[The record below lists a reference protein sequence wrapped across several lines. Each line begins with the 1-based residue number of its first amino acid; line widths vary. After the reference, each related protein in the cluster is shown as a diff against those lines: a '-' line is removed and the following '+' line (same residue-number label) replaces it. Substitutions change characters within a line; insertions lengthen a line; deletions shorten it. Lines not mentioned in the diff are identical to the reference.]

1 MGCLSGQNS
10 KSINEVFKNA
20 VKKSSSHSALI
31 YLGEKYSY
39 AKIDAMVEQV
49 AGALFE
55 LGVKQNDKVIIY
67 APHCP
72 QWIIAWF
79 AILRLGA
86 MAIPVTHF
94 YGPKDLKYIANDS
107 GAETVFCMDTNYGY
121 IDKIAADTK
130 IKRTIVCTLVDLLPS
145 WKKLVGHLLDKIPHG
160 KFDSHGKNIY
170 TFPDLLKRKTTTPLP
185 ALKLKGKEIAE
196 MLYTGGTTG
205 FPKGVP
211 ICHALLLESC
221 AEQRAASQSL
231 IPLGDDIVL
240 QGSPLYHILGQAV
253 GFGALFSG
261 ETLVILPKMGLDA
274 IFDHFHRYKV
284 KTFLGTPTLYR
295 MILEHERIDQY
306 NLGSLEY
313 VFSGGDVLPQEV
325 ANRWLKKFGK
335 PIYQGYGATE
345 TCGGITGPRPK
356 EDTPKGTAGKL
367 VSFQKIK
374 LFNSDT
380 LEEVPTG
387 QPGELFVSSENMVSG
402 YWNKPEETALHFI
415 NLDGELW
422 YKTGDIVRIDEQ
434 GWLFFLDRSVDVIKH
449 KGYRVAASKIDS
461 VLQEHPAVI
470 AACTIG
476 IKDAAVGER
485 IKSFVVF
492 KKDVRGV
499 SAYDLTKWCKERL
512 NSYEVPQYIEFRDML
527 PKSKVGKILRREL
540 RDEDRRKLE
549 NT

>member
-1 MGCLSGQNS
+1 MGSLSVQNL
-10 KSINEVFKNA
+10 KSINEVFKNN
-20 VKKSSSHSALI
+20 VEKSSSHSALI

-39 AKIDAMVEQV
+39 AKIDAMVEQI
-49 AGALFE
+49 AGSLFE
-55 LGVKQNDKVIIY
+55 LGIKQNDKVIIY

-86 MAIPVTHF
+86 IAIPVTHF

-145 WKKLVGHLLDKIPHG
+145 WKKLVGHLLDKIPNG
-160 KFDSHGKNIY
+160 RFDSKGNNIY
-170 TFPDLLKRKTTTPLP
+170 TFPDLLKRKTSPLP
-185 ALKLKGKEIAE
+185 TLELTGKEIAE
-196 MLYTGGTTG
+196 ILYTGGTTG

-221 AEQRAASQSL
+221 TEQRAASSSL
-231 IPLGDDIVL
+231 IPLGEDIVL

-253 GFGALFSG
+253 GFGALFTG
-261 ETLVILPKMGLDA
+261 ETLVILPKMCLDA
-274 IFDHFHRYKV
+274 IFDHFERYKV
-284 KTFLGTPTLYR
+284 KSFLGTPTLYR
-295 MILEHERIDQY
+295 MILEHERLDQY
-306 NLGSLEY
+306 NLGSLQY

-325 ANRWLKKFGK
+325 ANRWLRKFGK
-335 PIYQGYGATE
+335 PLYQGYGATE
-345 TCGGITGPRPK
+345 TCGGVTGPRPK
-356 EDTPKGTAGKL
+356 EETPPGTAGKL
-367 VSFQKIK
+367 ISFQKAK
-374 LFNSDT
+374 LLNSDT
-380 LEEVPTG
+380 LEEVSVG
-387 QPGELFVSSENMVSG
+387 QPGELFVSSENMVSS
-402 YWNKPEETALHFI
+402 YWNKPEETSIHFI
-415 NLDGELW
+415 NLDGRVW
-422 YKTGDIVRIDEQ
+422 YKTGDVVRIDEQ

-470 AACTIG
+470 SACTIG

-499 SAYDLTKWCKERL
+499 SAYDLIKWCKERL

-527 PKSKVGKILRREL
+527 PKSKVGKVLRREL

-549 NT
+549 ST

>member
-1 MGCLSGQNS
+1 MSEENL
-10 KSINEVFKNA
+10 KSINEVFKK
-20 VKKSSSHSALI
+20 VVEKSSSHTALI

-39 AKIDAMVEQV
+39 TKIDAMVEQL
-49 AGALFE
+49 AGSLFE

-86 MAIPVTHF
+86 MAIPITHF

-121 IDKIAADTK
+121 IDKIAAETK

-145 WKKLVGHLLDKIPHG
+145 WKKLVGHLLDKIPNG
-160 KFDSHGKNIY
+160 KFDSQGKNIY
-170 TFPDLLKRKTTTPLP
+170 TFPDLLKRQTPP
-185 ALKLKGKEIAE
+185 ASVLKLTGKEIAE
-196 MLYTGGTTG
+196 ILYTGGTTG

-211 ICHALLLESC
+211 ISHALLLESC
-221 AEQRAASQSL
+221 VEQRAASSSL
-231 IPLGDDIVL
+231 IPLGEDIVL

-253 GFGALFSG
+253 GFGALFTG

-284 KTFLGTPTLYR
+284 KTFLGTPTMYS
-295 MILEHERIDQY
+295 MILGHERLEQY
-306 NLGSLEY
+306 NLGSLQY
-313 VFSGGDVLPQEV
+313 VFSGGDVLPKEI
-325 ANRWLKKFGK
+325 ANRWYNKFGK

-345 TCGGITGPRPK
+345 TCGGITGPRPM
-356 EDTPKGTAGKL
+356 EETPKGTAGKL

-374 LFNSDT
+374 LLNSDT
-380 LEEVPTG
+380 LEVVQAG
-387 QPGELFVSSENMVSG
+387 QPGELFVSSENMVAG
-402 YWNKPEETALHFI
+402 YWNKPEETAIHFI

-476 IKDAAVGER
+476 IKDATVGER
-485 IKSFVVF
+485 IKSFVVL

-499 SAYDLTKWCKERL
+499 SAFELTKWCKERL

>member
-1 MGCLSGQNS
+1 MGLLSEENL
-10 KSINEVFKNA
+10 KSINEVFKK
-20 VKKSSSHSALI
+20 VVEKSSSHTALI

-39 AKIDAMVEQV
+39 TKIDAMVEQL
-49 AGALFE
+49 AGSLFE

-86 MAIPVTHF
+86 MAIPITHF

-121 IDKIAADTK
+121 IDKIAAETK

-145 WKKLVGHLLDKIPHG
+145 WKKLVGHLLDKIPNG
-160 KFDSHGKNIY
+160 KFDSQGKNIY
-170 TFPDLLKRKTTTPLP
+170 TFPDLLKRQTPP
-185 ALKLKGKEIAE
+185 ASVLKLTGKEIAE
-196 MLYTGGTTG
+196 ILYTGGTTG

-211 ICHALLLESC
+211 ISHALLLESC
-221 AEQRAASQSL
+221 VEQRAASSSL
-231 IPLGDDIVL
+231 IPLGEDIVL

-253 GFGALFSG
+253 GFGALFTG

-284 KTFLGTPTLYR
+284 KTFLGTPTMYS
-295 MILEHERIDQY
+295 MILGHERLEQY
-306 NLGSLEY
+306 NLGSLQY
-313 VFSGGDVLPQEV
+313 VFSGGDVLPKEI
-325 ANRWLKKFGK
+325 ANRWYNKFGK

-345 TCGGITGPRPK
+345 TCGGITGPRPM
-356 EDTPKGTAGKL
+356 EETPKGTAGKL

-374 LFNSDT
+374 LLNSDT
-380 LEEVPTG
+380 LEVVQAG
-387 QPGELFVSSENMVSG
+387 QPGELFVSSENMVAG
-402 YWNKPEETALHFI
+402 YWNKPEETAIHFI

-476 IKDAAVGER
+476 IKDATVGER
-485 IKSFVVF
+485 IKSFVVL

-499 SAYDLTKWCKERL
+499 SAFELTKWCKERL

>member
-1 MGCLSGQNS
+1 MGSLSEKNLD
-10 KSINEVFKNA
+10 SITENFKKI
-20 VKKSSSHSALI
+20 VEKSSSHTALI
-31 YLGEKYSY
+31 YLGERYNY
-39 AKIDAMVEQV
+39 AKIDGMVEQI
-49 AGALFE
+49 AGSLFE

-79 AILRLGA
+79 AVLRLGA
-86 MAIPVTHF
+86 IAIPVTHF

-121 IDKIAADTK
+121 IDKIAVDTK

-145 WKKLVGHLLDKIPHG
+145 WKKLVGHLLDKIPNG
-160 KFDSHGKNIY
+160 RFDSKGNAVY
-170 TFPDLLKRKTTTPLP
+170 TFPDLLKRKTPPPPMPELT
-185 ALKLKGKEIAE
+185 GKEIAE
-196 MLYTGGTTG
+196 ILYTGGTTG

-221 AEQRAASQSL
+221 TEQRSASSSL
-231 IPLGDDIVL
+231 IPLGEDIVL

-253 GFGALFSG
+253 GFGALFTG
-261 ETLVILPKMGLDA
+261 ETLIILPKMCLDA
-274 IFDHFHRYKV
+274 IFDHFQRYQV
-284 KTFLGTPTLYR
+284 RTFLGTPTLYR

-306 NLGSLEY
+306 NLGSLRY

-335 PIYQGYGATE
+335 PLYQGYGATE
-345 TCGGITGPRPK
+345 TCGAVTGPRPK
-356 EDTPKGTAGKL
+356 EETPQGTAGKL
-367 VSFQKIK
+367 VSFQKAK
-374 LFNSDT
+374 LLNSDT
-380 LEEVPTG
+380 FEEVSAG

-402 YWNKPEETALHFI
+402 YWNKPEETAIHFI
-415 NLDGELW
+415 NLDGKAW

-434 GWLFFLDRSVDVIKH
+434 GWFFFLDRSVDVIKH

-461 VLQEHPAVI
+461 VLQENPAVI

-485 IKSFVVF
+485 IKSFVVL

-499 SAYDLTKWCKERL
+499 SAYDLIKWCKERL

-540 RDEDRRKLE
+540 RDEDRRKME

>member
-1 MGCLSGQNS
+1 LSEQNL
-10 KSINEVFKNA
+10 KSINTVFKNI
-20 VKKSSSHSALI
+20 VEKSSSHIALI

-39 AKIDAMVEQV
+39 DKLDAMVEQL
-49 AGALFE
+49 AGSLFE

-67 APHCP
+67 LPHCP
-72 QWIIAWF
+72 QWVIAWL

-94 YGPKDLKYIANDS
+94 YGPKDLKYVANDS

-121 IDKIAADTK
+121 IDRIVDDTQ
-130 IKRTIVCTLVDLLPS
+130 IKRIIVSTLVDLLPS
-145 WKKLVGHLLDKIPHG
+145 WKKLVGHLLDKIPKG
-160 KFDSHGKNIY
+160 KFDTRGKNVY
-170 TFPDLLKRKTTTPLP
+170 TFPELLKHKTLRPP
-185 ALKLKGKEIAE
+185 IVKLTGKEIAE
-196 MLYTGGTTG
+196 ILYTGGTTG

-221 AEQRAASQSL
+221 IEQRAASSSL
-231 IPLGDDIVL
+231 IPIGEDIVL

-253 GFGALFSG
+253 GFGALFTG
-261 ETLVILPKMGLDA
+261 ETLIILPKMSLDA
-274 IFDHFHRYKV
+274 IFDHFQRYNV

-295 MILEHERIDQY
+295 MILEHDRLDQY
-306 NLGSLEY
+306 NLRSLRY
-313 VFSGGDVLPQEV
+313 VFSGGDVLPEEV
-325 ANRWLKKFGK
+325 ANRWFKKFGNQL
-335 PIYQGYGATE
+335 YQGYGATE
-345 TCGGITGPRPK
+345 TCGGVTGPRPM
-356 EDTPKGTAGKL
+356 EETPKGTAGKF
-367 VSFQKIK
+367 VSFQKNK
-374 LFNSDT
+374 LLNSDT
-380 LEEVPTG
+380 LEEVPEG
-387 QPGELFVSSENMVSG
+387 QPGELFVSSENMVLG
-402 YWNKPEETALHFI
+402 YWNKPEETAMHFVNI
-415 NLDGELW
+415 YGKIW
-422 YKTGDIVRIDEQ
+422 YRTGDIVRVDEK

-476 IKDAAVGER
+476 IKDKAVGER
-485 IKSFVVF
+485 IKSFVIL

-499 SAYDLTKWCKERL
+499 SAYDLIKWCKQRL
-512 NSYEVPQYIEFRDML
+512 NSYEIPQYIEFRDML